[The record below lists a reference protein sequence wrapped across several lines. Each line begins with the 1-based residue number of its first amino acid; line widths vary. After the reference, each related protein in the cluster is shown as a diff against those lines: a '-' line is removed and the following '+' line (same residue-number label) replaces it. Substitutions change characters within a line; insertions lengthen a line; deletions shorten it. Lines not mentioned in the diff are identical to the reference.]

1 MDPLK
6 KMLAG
11 NKKNNENVAPKAAPP
26 IIPVIIPVIPSPG
39 KLGIRVQCG
48 AGPLEVLEAAG
59 VDGGASGEVA
69 MAKKTQEK
77 NPFFCNENWLVVQP
91 I

>member
-1 MDPLK
+1 MVYAPTW
-6 KMLAG
+6 MLDFWG
-11 NKKNNENVAPKAAPP
+11 INVAPP

-69 MAKKTQEK
+69 MAKKTQEMVFAWEK
-77 NPFFCNENWLVVQP
+77 IGLSYGQA
-91 I
+91 II